1 MNKEVI
7 FSIIYCLVTVGA
19 FCAGKYIFPKIPASV
34 KDKLTDLAEWA
45 AKFVVWAREFL
56 KTESGEKKM
65 AAVVEQLKAI
75 AQEAGLDVTE
85 DQLKAIAQTAYEAMK
100 AGEVEADTGAEIATY
115 NKIGQREVEKGST
128 VNIYAGP
135 GTVAVAT
142 DKVPDGALQTNPDGT
157 VNVYDE
163 AGNKVGTISEEEAEK
178 AARNVGIVIT
188 EGNG

>member
-19 FCAGKYIFPKIPASV
+19 FCAGKFIFPKIPASV

-65 AAVVEQLKAI
+65 AAVVEQLKQI
-75 AQEAGLDVTE
+75 AAEAGIEVTE
-85 DQLKAIAQTAYEAMK
+85 EQLKAIAQTAYEAMK
-100 AGEVEADTGAEIATY
+100 AGEAEAQPGQLLEAIAQPLAAPTVVINTGTA
-115 NKIGQREVEKGST
+115 
-128 VNIYAGP
+128 
-135 GTVAVAT
+135 AVAT
-142 DKVPDGALQTNPDGT
+142 DKVPDGALQKNPDGT
-157 VNVYDE
+157 VNAYD
-163 AGNKVGTISEEEAEK
+163 ADGNKVGTVSAETAEE
-178 AARNVGIVIT
+178 AARNVGVVIT

>member
-19 FCAGKYIFPKIPASV
+19 FCAGKFIFPKIPASV
-34 KDKLTDLAEWA
+34 KENLADLAEWA

-65 AAVVEQLKAI
+65 AAVVEQLKQI
-75 AQEAGLDVTE
+75 AAKAGIEVTE

-100 AGEVEADTGAEIATY
+100 AGEAEAQP
-115 NKIGQREVEKGST
+115 GQLLEAAAIT
-128 VNIYAGP
+128 P
-135 GTVAVAT
+135 GAT
-142 DKVPDGALQTNPDGT
+142 DRVPDGALKENPDGT
-157 VNVYDE
+157 VNAYDA
-163 AGNKVGTISEEEAEK
+163 AGNKVGTVSAEAAEEA
-178 AARNVGIVIT
+178 ASSVGVIIT

>member
-7 FSIIYCLVTVGA
+7 VSVIYCLVTAGA

-34 KDKLTDLAEWA
+34 KDKLADLAEWA

-100 AGEVEADTGAEIATY
+100 TGKAEAQSGQLLEAIAQPLAAPTVVINTGTA
-115 NKIGQREVEKGST
+115 
-128 VNIYAGP
+128 
-135 GTVAVAT
+135 AVAT
-142 DKVPDGALQTNPDGT
+142 DKVPDSALQQNPDGT
-157 VNVYDE
+157 VNAYD
-163 AGNKVGTISEEEAEK
+163 ADGNKVGTISAEEAER
-178 AARNVGIVIT
+178 AASNVGVIIT
-188 EGNG
+188 EDNG

>member
-45 AKFVVWAREFL
+45 AQFVVWAREFL
-56 KTESGEKKM
+56 KTKSGKEKM

-75 AQEAGLDVTE
+75 AEEAGLDVTE

-100 AGEVEADTGAEIATY
+100 AGEAEAQLGQLLEATAITPGATVVINTGTA
-115 NKIGQREVEKGST
+115 
-128 VNIYAGP
+128 
-135 GTVAVAT
+135 AVAT
-142 DKVPDGALQTNPDGT
+142 DKVPDGALKQNEDGT
-157 VNVYDE
+157 YNTYDA
-163 AGNKVGTISEEEAEK
+163 AGNKVGTISAAEYEK
-178 AARNVGIVIT
+178 AGKNVDAVAVENDG
-188 EGNG
+188 

>member
-85 DQLKAIAQTAYEAMK
+85 EQLKAIAQTAYEAMK
-100 AGEVEADTGAEIATY
+100 AGEAEAQPGQLVEAITQPLAAPTVIINTGTA
-115 NKIGQREVEKGST
+115 
-128 VNIYAGP
+128 
-135 GTVAVAT
+135 AVAT
-142 DKVPDGALQTNPDGT
+142 DKVPDGALKSNPDGT
-157 VNVYDE
+157 VNAYDE
-163 AGNKVGTISEEEAEK
+163 HGNKVGTVSAEEAEK
-178 AARNVGIVIT
+178 AASGVDVIIT
-188 EGNG
+188 EDNG